1 MTGAKNA
8 GVRPNPYAGS
18 SGPVRPDWKT
28 WRDHGG
34 IFRVRQSIEARQS
47 RETEPGGRRHFSAVK
62 QRLGTAA
69 KLKGKQLV
77 VKRVDD
83 DICFWEAKTAG
94 QTAQKLAKQA
104 TDIELPTQFFGRIVT
119 YWFQP
124 ALLALHCLA

>member
-1 MTGAKNA
+1 MRGAKNA

-47 RETEPGGRRHFSAVK
+47 RKLSLVEGDTSAAVK
-62 QRLGTAA
+62 RRLGTAA

-83 DICFWEAKTAG
+83 DIYFWEAET
-94 QTAQKLAKQA
+94 QKRR
-104 TDIELPTQFFGRIVT
+104 GR
-119 YWFQP
+119 P
-124 ALLALHCLA
+124 RKS